1 MRLKPKTR
9 IVLLLIGFS
18 FVYLLIHFKAM
29 IPNYR
34 LLFWNTSAS
43 LPRGLYLA
51 LPALPGNTY
60 KIGDLVVYEPPA
72 DVQHISVANGWS
84 LGQLFVKK
92 IGALENDEFSIDD
105 NRDFKINGVYIGKAA
120 EENDKGIKLPQL
132 RGKFRVSSGSFLPV
146 TMHERSFDGR
156 YTGTVPL
163 KAIKAKVIPILTEYG
178 EY

>member
-1 MRLKPKTR
+1 MRLKQKTR

-18 FVYLLIHFKAM
+18 FVLLIHFKAT
-29 IPNYR
+29 IPSYQ

-43 LPRGLYLA
+43 LPRGLYLV
-51 LPALPGNTY
+51 LPGNTY

-72 DVQHISVANGWS
+72 DVRRISAANGWS
-84 LGQLFVKK
+84 DSEQLFIKK

-105 NRDFKINGVYIGKAA
+105 QDAQRNFRINGVYIGKAA

-132 RGKFRVSSGSFLPV
+132 RGRFRVSSGSFLPI
-146 TMHERSFDGR
+146 TMHKRSFDGR
-156 YTGTVPL
+156 YTGIVPL
-163 KAIKAKVIPILTEYG
+163 KAIKARVIPIFTEYG